1 MSRNHQ
7 SPSTR
12 NNHQDLSV
20 TSTPWHPHLPPHRGC
35 LYIRPRAHKRLARTS
50 QVFVYVDFQGNKP
63 TYTEMNL
70 KVENIKILL
79 NLLLFNWP
87 LFWTF

>member
-1 MSRNHQ
+1 MSRHRQ

-20 TSTPWHPHLPPHRGC
+20 TSTLWRPHLPPHRGC
-35 LYIRPRAHKRLARTS
+35 LHIRPRAHKRLASTS
-50 QVFVYVDFQGNKP
+50 QVFAYVDFQGNKP
-63 TYTEMNL
+63 TYTEMNS
-70 KVENIKILL
+70 KVENIKMLL
-79 NLLLFNWP
+79 NLLLSNWP